1 MFSIRSVD
9 ESGARAGSL
18 TTRRGEIPTPAFM
31 PVATRATLRTLD
43 SRDLTETGTRMAI
56 ANAFLLHLRP
66 GNDILGESGGINGF
80 MNWDGALFTDSGG
93 FQMIRR
99 EFLQK
104 ITDDGIML
112 RSPYDGQKIEVTPED
127 VVEWMK
133 SQRPDVGMVLDD
145 LPPYGADQSRNQ
157 KSVDR
162 TIEWAGRALHATED
176 LELDKKGV
184 NIFAILQGGIDRK
197 ERERCIRGITALDF
211 PGFGIGGLSIGESRE
226 AMMDILELTTSLLP
240 PEKPV
245 YLMGL
250 GSPLELLDSIKLG
263 IDIFDSVFPARHARH
278 HTVLSSTGQFS
289 IKSSRLSKD
298 TSPLDPT
305 CQCRTCRNHTRSYIH
320 HLMKTGEFGWMRL
333 ITIHNITFIQNLMA
347 NAREAILED
356 RFEVFRKE
364 FTTSYT
370 KK

>member
-1 MFSIRSVD
+1 
-9 ESGARAGSL
+9 
-18 TTRRGEIPTPAFM
+18 
-31 PVATRATLRTLD
+31 
-43 SRDLTETGTRMAI
+43 
-56 ANAFLLHLRP
+56 
-66 GNDILGESGGINGF
+66 
-80 MNWDGALFTDSGG
+80 
-93 FQMIRR
+93 
-99 EFLQK
+99 
-104 ITDDGIML
+104 
-112 RSPYDGQKIEVTPED
+112 
-127 VVEWMK
+127 
-133 SQRPDVGMVLDD
+133 
-145 LPPYGADQSRNQ
+145 
-157 KSVDR
+157 
-162 TIEWAGRALHATED
+162 
-176 LELDKKGV
+176 
-184 NIFAILQGGIDRK
+184 LQGGIDRK

-250 GSPLELLDSIKLG
+250 GSPLQLLDSIKLG

-298 TSPLDPT
+298 TSPLAPT